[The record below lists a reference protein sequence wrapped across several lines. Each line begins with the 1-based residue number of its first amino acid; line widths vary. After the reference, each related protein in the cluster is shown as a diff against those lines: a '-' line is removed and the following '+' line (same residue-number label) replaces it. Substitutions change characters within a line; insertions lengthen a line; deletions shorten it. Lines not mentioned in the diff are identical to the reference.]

1 MFNALANLPHGKL
14 RITIATL
21 LTLKAVLYAAIDSLI
36 GAIDAFAWLILL
48 LSFELETAGLP
59 ETLSETTLH
68 KIRNGLIIIIA
79 IVSIGYLFLGD
90 ILNLVNSILW
100 FALIAL
106 LEIEVRAPSIV
117 AGYKKLYWLASIF
130 VFTGLVA
137 MVVAWTL
144 LGNLLDAY
152 NSALWIV
159 AFALIEVD
167 LFRFLKIRS

>member
-1 MFNALANLPHGKL
+1 MFNTLANLPHGKL
-14 RITIATL
+14 RITIAVL
-21 LTLKAVLYAAIDSLI
+21 LTLNALLYAAIDSLI
-36 GAIDAFAWLILL
+36 ATVDAFAWLVLL

-79 IVSIGYLFLGD
+79 LVSVGYLFLGD
-90 ILNLVNSILW
+90 ILNLINSVLW

-106 LEIEVRAPSIV
+106 LEIEVRAPSLVIEH
-117 AGYKKLYWLASIF
+117 KTLYWLASIL

-137 MVVAWTL
+137 MVVIWTL
-144 LGNLLDAY
+144 SGSLLDAY
-152 NSALWIV
+152 NGALWII

-167 LFRFLKIRS
+167 LFRFLKIRA